1 MRTAIWLYLFMF
13 VAIFDLHAQYP
24 VLSPFALSLGA
35 APSFIGLIMGLYS
48 ATHIPGNILAGYGV
62 DRFGSRIFISLSL
75 IGAGILLLL
84 QARVTEPWQLLVI
97 RSISGFVLAFLSP
110 ACLALLAK
118 LAKNHI
124 QQGKLMSGNGLVHTL
139 ASVVSPALGA
149 MLVAEI
155 GFSSAF
161 MILGWL
167 LLVTGILSWFGI
179 NEKHVANGPQP
190 DMPVSSGAG
199 SSQGKPPAPS
209 AGAVQGAHTP
219 AAHSSAAHTPA
230 APSLPAH
237 APAATAAP
245 VADSPPVT
253 PWVFFLLPLAVSCS
267 QGILYFELP
276 LSAISR
282 ASIVNSGFLF
292 SVISIGALFTL
303 SMMFLNHYSPL
314 YRTAAGSMVL
324 AAAFFA
330 MAVDWPFPIS
340 ATLFVIGM
348 CKGVI
353 YPAMSTL
360 LAYISPRS
368 RYGRAFAILS
378 ISLSLGSF
386 IGPVVAGY
394 TRDQVSPY
402 FFAFLALMLALTI
415 LPFIRIKPVEW
426 NGGTWNH
433 STFPG
438 K

>member
-1 MRTAIWLYLFMF
+1 VRTAIWLYFFMF

-62 DRFGSRIFISLSL
+62 DRYGSRIFISLSL

-161 MILGWL
+161 TILGWL
-167 LLVTGILSWFGI
+167 LLATGILSWFGI
-179 NEKHVANGPQP
+179 HEKHVVNGPQP
-190 DMPVSSGAG
+190 DMPAPSGAG
-199 SSQGKPPAPS
+199 NSQGKPAAPS
-209 AGAVQGAHTP
+209 AGAAQGSHTP
-219 AAHSSAAHTPA
+219 AAHVPAAHATA
-230 APSLPAH
+230 VHL
-237 APAATAAP
+237 APAAG
-245 VADSPPVT
+245 SPPAT

-340 ATLFVIGM
+340 AILFVIGM

-394 TRDQVSPY
+394 TREQVSPY

-415 LPFIRIKPVEW
+415 LPFIRVKSVEW
-426 NGGTWNH
+426 NGGSWNH